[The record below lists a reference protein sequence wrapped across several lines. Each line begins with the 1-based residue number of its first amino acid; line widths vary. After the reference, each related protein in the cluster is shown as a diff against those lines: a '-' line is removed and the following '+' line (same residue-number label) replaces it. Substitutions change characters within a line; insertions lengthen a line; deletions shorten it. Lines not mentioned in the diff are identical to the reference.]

1 MSGRVCNQIKKV
13 TKAITGKIIKGRKS
27 LALSLPFFN
36 GYVPTVNLY

>member
-13 TKAITGKIIKGRKS
+13 TKDITGKTIKGRKV

-36 GYVPTVNLY
+36 EYIPTVNL